1 VLFLDELP
9 EFYRD
14 VLEGLRQPLESGTV
28 TIVRA
33 GARVTFPCRFQ
44 LIAAMNPCPCGQR
57 FDPRGGCRCTPR
69 QIAMYVG
76 RISGPLLDRIDLHVE
91 MAHVSFQEM
100 SLLRPAEDSRTVRV
114 RVTAAWERQQARFAN
129 SERVSF
135 NAQMS
140 LAEIRQHCRLSDGP
154 LGLLRMA
161 MSRLALSPRGYHRV
175 LKVARTIADL
185 AGQEEMGE
193 EHVAEAIAYRV
204 LDRGKGG

>member
-1 VLFLDELP
+1 
-9 EFYRD
+9 
-14 VLEGLRQPLESGTV
+14 
-28 TIVRA
+28 
-33 GARVTFPCRFQ
+33 
-44 LIAAMNPCPCGQR
+44 
-57 FDPRGGCRCTPR
+57 
-69 QIAMYVG
+69 MYVG

-100 SLLRPAEDSRTVRV
+100 SLLRSSEDSRTVRA
-114 RVTAAWERQQARFAN
+114 RVAAAWERQQARFAN

-140 LAEIRQHCRLSDGP
+140 LAEIREHCRLGDGP

-161 MSRLALSPRGYHRV
+161 MSRLRLSPRGYHRV